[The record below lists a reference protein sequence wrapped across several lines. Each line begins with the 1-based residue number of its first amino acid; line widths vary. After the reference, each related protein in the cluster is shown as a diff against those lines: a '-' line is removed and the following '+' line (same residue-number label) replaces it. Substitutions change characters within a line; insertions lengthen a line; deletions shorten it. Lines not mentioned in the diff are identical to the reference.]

1 MDIQMP
7 VMDGF
12 EATRR
17 IRGALGLK
25 LRPDHRPGV
34 LRYFALAAE
43 MAALVEAVPLEPH
56 AESAVVFM
64 PVSPAEPH
72 A

>member
-1 MDIQMP
+1 MTPAQT
-7 VMDGF
+7 
-12 EATRR
+12 EAYVDAAAA
-17 IRGALGLK
+17 ALDLQ

-43 MAALVEAVPLEPH
+43 MAALVEAVPLAPH
-56 AESAVVFM
+56 AEPAVVFV
-64 PVSPAEPH
+64 PVSPAEPM